1 MLRSPALPCNEHT
14 MVALVLVYV
23 LCVLHSGS
31 QRTYALPSI
40 GCLQGWCRAV
50 RAASSTGSALRWL
63 RAQPKLSCA
72 LSRPTSTS
80 SEALRPL
87 AAWQRRH
94 LPADGGLHV
103 TQCVASC
110 SHAHAVHLMIPYH
123 LRWRMRSIYSTQLP
137 GRESLSVVGTCHDHV
152 YVSMLQNLYQKL
164 TVQVSPRKL

>member
-1 MLRSPALPCNEHT
+1 

-63 RAQPKLSCA
+63 RAEPKLSCA

-80 SEALRPL
+80 SEALGPTRQPGTGGTCL
-87 AAWQRRH
+87 QTEAPTSHSAWH
-94 LPADGGLHV
+94 
-103 TQCVASC
+103 
-110 SHAHAVHLMIPYH
+110 HAVMLMRCI
-123 LRWRMRSIYSTQLP
+123 S
-137 GRESLSVVGTCHDHV
+137 
-152 YVSMLQNLYQKL
+152 
-164 TVQVSPRKL
+164 

>member
-1 MLRSPALPCNEHT
+1 

-87 AAWQRRH
+87 GSLAQAALACRRRPPRH
-94 LPADGGLHV
+94 TVRGIM
-103 TQCVASC
+103 QSC
-110 SHAHAVHLMIPYH
+110 SCGASHNTIPPAVAHAQQI
-123 LRWRMRSIYSTQLP
+123 
-137 GRESLSVVGTCHDHV
+137 
-152 YVSMLQNLYQKL
+152 
-164 TVQVSPRKL
+164 